1 LKVNAPSNFEQLKKE
16 LLAVSDP
23 QEKEYRAIILTTIE
37 RTLQKKGSHTA
48 RTYDSRARQFMP
60 FAALKGYSDMIQE
73 EENENSK
80 TR

>member
-1 LKVNAPSNFEQLKKE
+1 MKVNAPSNFEQLKKE

-23 QEKEYRAIILTTIE
+23 QEKEYRAIVLTAIE
-37 RTLQKKGSHTA
+37 RTLQKKGSHIA
-48 RTYDSRARQFMP
+48 QTYDSRARQFMP